1 MTDHDANLTEHVA
14 AQAVGV
20 DASALAEA
28 TTFIEA
34 ELART
39 GCPGAV
45 LLAARH
51 GKIFIERYW
60 GTCCT
65 ATRPDQPYD
74 GDRINMLYS
83 FSKGVTATVVVM
95 VHQDGLLDYDQ
106 PVCDMIPEFTG
117 QGREQITLR
126 HCLTHSAGIPKPEL
140 PPAYG
145 PEGWSAAVAAV
156 CRAELEWPPGSR
168 TEYHG
173 TSGMLL
179 AAEAARRV
187 SGAETWNDLCHQ
199 RLFAPLGAETLNFE
213 IPADTE
219 RIALAPWPK
228 ELPRPIEPAKRHSL
242 GHPGAGAFGR
252 PIDALKLIQLH
263 LNGGIWDGKVLIRA
277 DALAEM
283 HRVQFAS
290 QIEQALAQGSKP
302 AHEYW
307 GLGWMLRGR
316 TERHW
321 FGFGRNAS
329 ENAFGHAGISTVI
342 GIGDPGRGVGL
353 VFITTDTPG
362 DGQDD
367 VVTLRNGVTDRVI
380 AAVR

>member
-1 MTDHDANLTEHVA
+1 MTDSDVNLTEHVDPD
-14 AQAVGV
+14 AVGV
-20 DASALAEA
+20 DASALAKA
-28 TTFIEA
+28 TDFIEA

-39 GCPGAV
+39 GCAGAC
-45 LLAARH
+45 LIAARD

-60 GTCCT
+60 GTCCSP
-65 ATRPDQPYD
+65 TRRDLPYD

-106 PVCDMIPEFTG
+106 PVCDMIPEFAG

-145 PEGWSAAVAAV
+145 PDGWSAAVAAV

-179 AAEAARRV
+179 AAEAARRA
-187 SGAETWNDLCHQ
+187 SGAETWNDLCRR
-199 RLFAPLGAETLNFE
+199 RLFTPLGAETLSFE
-213 IPADTE
+213 VPADTE
-219 RIALAPWPK
+219 RIAVAPWPK
-228 ELPRPIEPAKRHSL
+228 ELPWPMKPPKRHGL

-263 LNGGIWDGKVLIRA
+263 LNGGIWDGKALIKA

-283 HRVQFAS
+283 HRVQFAP
-290 QIEQALAQGSKP
+290 QIEQALAQGRKP
-302 AHEYW
+302 QHEYW

-329 ENAFGHAGISTVI
+329 ENTFGHAGISTVI
-342 GIGDPGRGVGL
+342 GVGDPGRDLGL

-367 VVTLRNGVTDRVI
+367 VLTVRNGVTDRVI